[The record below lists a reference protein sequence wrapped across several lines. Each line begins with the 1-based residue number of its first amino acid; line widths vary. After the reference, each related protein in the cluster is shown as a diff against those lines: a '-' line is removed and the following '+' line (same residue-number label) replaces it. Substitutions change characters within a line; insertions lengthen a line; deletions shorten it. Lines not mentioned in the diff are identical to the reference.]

1 MRKVVLKMNVSLDGY
16 ISTPSGG
23 VDWIFN
29 SFDSGLEQ
37 YLVNLFWQA
46 DTHIMGRITYNMMS
60 EHWQDSTEGYAAPM
74 NEIPKVVFS
83 RTLKEASWQNS
94 RLVQG
99 DLEEEL
105 AFLKRQPGK
114 MILAH
119 GGAGFA
125 QSLMRLG
132 LVDEY
137 QLMIH
142 PVVLG
147 EGIPLFKDMHQAQP
161 LKLLDT
167 RVFDAGAVL
176 HVYQPANSLKY
187 HH

>member
-23 VDWIFN
+23 LDWVFR

-37 YLVNLFWQA
+37 YIVNLLWQA
-46 DTHIMGRITYNMMS
+46 DIHIMGRKTYDVMS
-60 EHWQDSTEGYAAPM
+60 EYWLTSTDSYAAPM

-83 RTLKEASWQNS
+83 RTLMEANWKNS
-94 RLVQG
+94 RIGQS

-105 AFLKRQPGK
+105 AFLKLQPGK

-125 QSLMRLG
+125 QSLMKLG

-147 EGIPLFKDMHQAQP
+147 EGIPLFKDMHQALP

-167 RVFDAGAVL
+167 RVFDAGVVL
-176 HVYQPANSLKY
+176 HVYQPASSLKY
-187 HH
+187 RH